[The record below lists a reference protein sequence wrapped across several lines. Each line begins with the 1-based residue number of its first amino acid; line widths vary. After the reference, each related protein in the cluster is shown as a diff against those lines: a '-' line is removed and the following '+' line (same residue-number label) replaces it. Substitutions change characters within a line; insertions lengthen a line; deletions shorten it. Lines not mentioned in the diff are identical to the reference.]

1 MGFEKKVSDSES
13 LIGSLH
19 RRVNE
24 LEHFES
30 LARSQQNYELALS
43 TTREK
48 HEQEIISLNEKLQ
61 NIQMNLQEKNVETD
75 ELRIQLEITYKNN
88 EKATLERIETINH
101 LNEQLHDCE
110 RKYSDLLTTSSLE
123 SSNQIETKR
132 QLTTMTEDKEKLE
145 HKCQELQ
152 SEIRTL
158 REHLGENEQ
167 EIDNDIFSM
176 KSIPISDYDRNGKLP
191 LDGSLINENIRL
203 KERIDEFL
211 SNEKRFI
218 EINEELQRKLQDYE
232 FPSKRSY
239 SSSSSSSNETVI
251 TTSIHMEKIKEL
263 TNQVE
268 TLEKD
273 YSDLQEKYEYE
284 KHELQTMLEQLRED
298 VIELDKS
305 KQFYIDLC
313 EEKSPMDD
321 RLQTKFDFELKSKLD
336 DLRRILEEDYNEK
349 LLFHKNNQE
358 KLERDNQN
366 LKNKY
371 SQDLEQQSKEFYQ
384 EMEAVKIK
392 HEKQIIELNN
402 EIDILRTN
410 VFNISCANFKS
421 VLFLSRCCVI
431 FCKLFS
437 NFKRNSSKENN
448 QLKENFS
455 QEEEKLLNE
464 IKELNELNQHQQEE
478 LLSIQ
483 KQTGFNQNNL
493 QDIQSFQLRINNYE
507 NSISQYEE
515 FRLKLEN
522 NLQKITQQRDKNKTD
537 LKLAQ
542 DMLKT
547 KEDEFNQLKSNL
559 DECEKNLQDNK
570 QQFIQYNTTINDLQK
585 QIELQ
590 TQELNQTRLT
600 VNQNIEHEYREKLM
614 AFDVEKSQFEQRLQQ
629 ANQALNLAD
638 CHLEQEISKIKLS
651 LEQEYSR
658 RYENDLKRHQYE
670 LNQLRQKLTKEIEN
684 KRKLITP
691 VNAINN
697 SQQDIEEIKKVYR
710 TEIDRLYREN
720 VELSQHQAKLID
732 SHQKQ
737 MEIMKKELD
746 DGYNNVIKEFQREQ
760 TRLETRCDQLKQ
772 QLLDSQKTIEQLKSN
787 LNRLKRNHF
796 NELPNV
802 KQTNTNQYDNKDQQN
817 IMKKRIINHLKSL
830 EQSNEALNQERTLHA
845 KQVNEFQQTISSLQ
859 EKIIDK
865 SKQHTRSTNE
875 IKLELPQERLTTQRR
890 AISRPTSLAESAQ
903 TDSSANDTHSDSKI
917 ITNEKLRGNNSISRK
932 TSSFVQS
939 RVR

>member
-1 MGFEKKVSDSES
+1 
-13 LIGSLH
+13 
-19 RRVNE
+19 
-24 LEHFES
+24 
-30 LARSQQNYELALS
+30 
-43 TTREK
+43 
-48 HEQEIISLNEKLQ
+48 
-61 NIQMNLQEKNVETD
+61 
-75 ELRIQLEITYKNN
+75 
-88 EKATLERIETINH
+88 
-101 LNEQLHDCE
+101 
-110 RKYSDLLTTSSLE
+110 
-123 SSNQIETKR
+123 
-132 QLTTMTEDKEKLE
+132 
-145 HKCQELQ
+145 
-152 SEIRTL
+152 
-158 REHLGENEQ
+158 
-167 EIDNDIFSM
+167 
-176 KSIPISDYDRNGKLP
+176 
-191 LDGSLINENIRL
+191 
-203 KERIDEFL
+203 
-211 SNEKRFI
+211 
-218 EINEELQRKLQDYE
+218 
-232 FPSKRSY
+232 
-239 SSSSSSSNETVI
+239 
-251 TTSIHMEKIKEL
+251 
-263 TNQVE
+263 
-268 TLEKD
+268 
-273 YSDLQEKYEYE
+273 
-284 KHELQTMLEQLRED
+284 
-298 VIELDKS
+298 
-305 KQFYIDLC
+305 
-313 EEKSPMDD
+313 
-321 RLQTKFDFELKSKLD
+321 
-336 DLRRILEEDYNEK
+336 
-349 LLFHKNNQE
+349 
-358 KLERDNQN
+358 
-366 LKNKY
+366 
-371 SQDLEQQSKEFYQ
+371 
-384 EMEAVKIK
+384 
-392 HEKQIIELNN
+392 
-402 EIDILRTN
+402 
-410 VFNISCANFKS
+410 
-421 VLFLSRCCVI
+421 
-431 FCKLFS
+431 
-437 NFKRNSSKENN
+437 
-448 QLKENFS
+448 
-455 QEEEKLLNE
+455 
-464 IKELNELNQHQQEE
+464 
-478 LLSIQ
+478 
-483 KQTGFNQNNL
+483 
-493 QDIQSFQLRINNYE
+493 
-507 NSISQYEE
+507 
-515 FRLKLEN
+515 
-522 NLQKITQQRDKNKTD
+522 
-537 LKLAQ
+537 
-542 DMLKT
+542 
-547 KEDEFNQLKSNL
+547 
-559 DECEKNLQDNK
+559 
-570 QQFIQYNTTINDLQK
+570 
-585 QIELQ
+585 
-590 TQELNQTRLT
+590 
-600 VNQNIEHEYREKLM
+600 NIEHEYREKLM

>member
-1 MGFEKKVSDSES
+1 
-13 LIGSLH
+13 
-19 RRVNE
+19 
-24 LEHFES
+24 
-30 LARSQQNYELALS
+30 
-43 TTREK
+43 
-48 HEQEIISLNEKLQ
+48 
-61 NIQMNLQEKNVETD
+61 
-75 ELRIQLEITYKNN
+75 
-88 EKATLERIETINH
+88 H
-101 LNEQLHDCE
+101 LYL
-110 RKYSDLLTTSSLE
+110 
-123 SSNQIETKR
+123 
-132 QLTTMTEDKEKLE
+132 
-145 HKCQELQ
+145 
-152 SEIRTL
+152 
-158 REHLGENEQ
+158 
-167 EIDNDIFSM
+167 
-176 KSIPISDYDRNGKLP
+176 
-191 LDGSLINENIRL
+191 
-203 KERIDEFL
+203 
-211 SNEKRFI
+211 
-218 EINEELQRKLQDYE
+218 
-232 FPSKRSY
+232 
-239 SSSSSSSNETVI
+239 
-251 TTSIHMEKIKEL
+251 
-263 TNQVE
+263 
-268 TLEKD
+268 
-273 YSDLQEKYEYE
+273 
-284 KHELQTMLEQLRED
+284 
-298 VIELDKS
+298 
-305 KQFYIDLC
+305 
-313 EEKSPMDD
+313 
-321 RLQTKFDFELKSKLD
+321 
-336 DLRRILEEDYNEK
+336 
-349 LLFHKNNQE
+349 
-358 KLERDNQN
+358 
-366 LKNKY
+366 
-371 SQDLEQQSKEFYQ
+371 
-384 EMEAVKIK
+384 
-392 HEKQIIELNN
+392 
-402 EIDILRTN
+402 
-410 VFNISCANFKS
+410 
-421 VLFLSRCCVI
+421 
-431 FCKLFS
+431 
-437 NFKRNSSKENN
+437 
-448 QLKENFS
+448 
-455 QEEEKLLNE
+455 
-464 IKELNELNQHQQEE
+464 
-478 LLSIQ
+478 
-483 KQTGFNQNNL
+483 
-493 QDIQSFQLRINNYE
+493 
-507 NSISQYEE
+507 SQYEE

-817 IMKKRIINHLKSL
+817 IMKKRIINHVKSL

-903 TDSSANDTHSDSKI
+903 VF
-917 ITNEKLRGNNSISRK
+917 LSILLNQK
-932 TSSFVQS
+932 
-939 RVR
+939 

>member
-321 RLQTKFDFELKSKLD
+321 RLQTKFDFELK
-336 DLRRILEEDYNEK
+336 
-349 LLFHKNNQE
+349 
-358 KLERDNQN
+358 
-366 LKNKY
+366 
-371 SQDLEQQSKEFYQ
+371 
-384 EMEAVKIK
+384 
-392 HEKQIIELNN
+392 
-402 EIDILRTN
+402 
-410 VFNISCANFKS
+410 
-421 VLFLSRCCVI
+421 
-431 FCKLFS
+431 
-437 NFKRNSSKENN
+437 
-448 QLKENFS
+448 
-455 QEEEKLLNE
+455 
-464 IKELNELNQHQQEE
+464 
-478 LLSIQ
+478 
-483 KQTGFNQNNL
+483 
-493 QDIQSFQLRINNYE
+493 
-507 NSISQYEE
+507 
-515 FRLKLEN
+515 
-522 NLQKITQQRDKNKTD
+522 
-537 LKLAQ
+537 
-542 DMLKT
+542 
-547 KEDEFNQLKSNL
+547 
-559 DECEKNLQDNK
+559 
-570 QQFIQYNTTINDLQK
+570 
-585 QIELQ
+585 
-590 TQELNQTRLT
+590 
-600 VNQNIEHEYREKLM
+600 
-614 AFDVEKSQFEQRLQQ
+614 
-629 ANQALNLAD
+629 
-638 CHLEQEISKIKLS
+638 
-651 LEQEYSR
+651 
-658 RYENDLKRHQYE
+658 
-670 LNQLRQKLTKEIEN
+670 
-684 KRKLITP
+684 
-691 VNAINN
+691 
-697 SQQDIEEIKKVYR
+697 
-710 TEIDRLYREN
+710 
-720 VELSQHQAKLID
+720 
-732 SHQKQ
+732 
-737 MEIMKKELD
+737 
-746 DGYNNVIKEFQREQ
+746 
-760 TRLETRCDQLKQ
+760 
-772 QLLDSQKTIEQLKSN
+772 
-787 LNRLKRNHF
+787 
-796 NELPNV
+796 
-802 KQTNTNQYDNKDQQN
+802 
-817 IMKKRIINHLKSL
+817 
-830 EQSNEALNQERTLHA
+830 
-845 KQVNEFQQTISSLQ
+845 
-859 EKIIDK
+859 
-865 SKQHTRSTNE
+865 
-875 IKLELPQERLTTQRR
+875 
-890 AISRPTSLAESAQ
+890 
-903 TDSSANDTHSDSKI
+903 
-917 ITNEKLRGNNSISRK
+917 
-932 TSSFVQS
+932 
-939 RVR
+939 

>member
-410 VFNISCANFKS
+410 DDANNRLVYTEKEFEQLKHDYYDLNIKQKELLKNYSILENQNHN
-421 VLFLSRCCVI
+421 LL
-431 FCKLFS
+431 
-437 NFKRNSSKENN
+437 NSIDQIDKENN

-455 QEEEKLLNE
+455 HEEEKLLNE

-817 IMKKRIINHLKSL
+817 IMKKRIINHVKSL

-903 TDSSANDTHSDSKI
+903 VF
-917 ITNEKLRGNNSISRK
+917 LSILLNQK
-932 TSSFVQS
+932 
-939 RVR
+939 